1 MKLLNNEILVG
12 VKIETEKVSEGGI
25 IMPLNV
31 ATIYQPQAFAPTSG
45 EVLDVSENV
54 NGIQVGDTVFF
65 HYNTLKNCE
74 QQGRALKEDE
84 IILQADRV
92 IVILRNG
99 ELIPTDGWILATSAE
114 PPQEKIGSIIV
125 PEAYQKI
132 SDKKFKVVGVPS
144 GYDDCKVGD
153 IILTQPDCD
162 RPIESNELTS
172 ILPKGLFKIETKD
185 IDAIVEYN

>member
-12 VKIETEKVSEGGI
+12 VKIETEKVSDGGI

-31 ATIYQPQAFAPTSG
+31 ATTYQPQAFAPTSG
-45 EVLDVSENV
+45 EVLDVSESV
-54 NGIQVGDTVFF
+54 SGIEIGDTVFF

-74 QQGRALKEDE
+74 QQGRAVNGNE

-99 ELIPTDGWILATSAE
+99 ELIPTDGWILAKSAE

-125 PEAYQKI
+125 PEVARKI
-132 SDKKFKVVGVPS
+132 RDNKFIVHSVHK
-144 GYDDCKVGD
+144 GYEDCKVGD
-153 IILTQPDCD
+153 TIYTLPDCD
-162 RPIESNELTS
+162 IALEVNDLTAT
-172 ILPKGLFKIETKD
+172 LEKGLFKIETQN
-185 IDAIVEYN
+185 IVAVG

>member
-54 NGIQVGDTVFF
+54 NGIEIGDTVFF

-125 PEAYQKI
+125 PEVARKI
-132 SDKKFKVVGVPS
+132 RDNKFIVHSVHQ
-144 GYDDCKVGD
+144 GYTDCAVGD
-153 IILTQPDCD
+153 VIYTEKDCD
-162 RPIESNELTS
+162 IPLEVNELVS
-172 ILPKGLFKIETKD
+172 KLEKGLFKIETQN
-185 IDAIVEYN
+185 IVAVG

>member
-25 IMPLNV
+25 IMLLNV

-125 PEAYQKI
+125 PEVARKI
-132 SDKKFKVVGVPS
+132 RDNKFIVHSVHQ
-144 GYDDCKVGD
+144 GYEDCQVGD
-153 IILTQPDCD
+153 VIYTLPDCD
-162 RPIESNELTS
+162 IPLEVNELTS
-172 ILPKGLFKIETKD
+172 TLEKGLFKIETQN
-185 IDAIVEYN
+185 IVAVG

>member
-31 ATIYQPQAFAPTSG
+31 ASGYQPQAFAPTSG

-54 NGIQVGDTVFF
+54 SGIEVGDTVFF

-74 QQGRALKEDE
+74 QQGRAVKSDE

-99 ELIPTDGWILATSAE
+99 ELIPTDGWILAKSAE

-125 PEAYQKI
+125 PESARKI
-132 SDKKFKVVGVPS
+132 RDNKFIVHSVHK
-144 GYDDCKVGD
+144 GYEDCQVGD
-153 IILTQPDCD
+153 VIYTLQDCD
-162 RPIESNELTS
+162 VKLEVNELTAT
-172 ILPKGLFKIETKD
+172 LEKGLFKIETQN
-185 IDAIVEYN
+185 IVAVG

>member
-31 ATIYQPQAFAPTSG
+31 ATTYQPQAFAPTSG
-45 EVLDVSENV
+45 EVLDVSESV
-54 NGIQVGDTVFF
+54 SGIEIGDTVFF
-65 HYNTLKNCE
+65 HYNTLKTCE
-74 QQGRALKEDE
+74 QQGRAVNSDE

-99 ELIPTDGWILATSAE
+99 ELIPTDGWILAKSAE

-125 PEAYQKI
+125 PESARKI
-132 SDKKFKVVGVPS
+132 RDNKFIVHSVHQ
-144 GYDDCKVGD
+144 GYEDCAVGD
-153 IILTQPDCD
+153 TIYTLPDCD
-162 RPIESNELTS
+162 IVLEVNELTAT
-172 ILPKGLFKIETKD
+172 LEKGLFKIETQN
-185 IDAIVEYN
+185 IVAVG